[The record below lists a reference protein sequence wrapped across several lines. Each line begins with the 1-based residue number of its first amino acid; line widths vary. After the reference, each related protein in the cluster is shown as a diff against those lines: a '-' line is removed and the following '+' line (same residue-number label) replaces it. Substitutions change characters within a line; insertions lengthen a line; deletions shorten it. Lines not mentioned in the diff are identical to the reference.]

1 MSPRPRRRALSA
13 AGLLL
18 AGAAVLASALP
29 AAAGIP
35 APSDGGWVVVRRP
48 GAGMYTVPR
57 ADRRT
62 SGSGAVTV
70 ERVAAGQWYVTIPGV
85 FPGAPN
91 WGHVQVTPMRG
102 ALTFCWAAVPFS
114 SGPGTAVIEVRCVD
128 RFDVA
133 VDARFA
139 LTYVRHT
146 GVTASTRVFGYALL
160 DAPGA
165 SGTPTPFYQATTG
178 GGTVTNTR
186 TAEGSHT
193 LTFGSVPDARYVAI
207 TPVAGPA
214 ACRVVTWYPSGADT
228 GVQVLCRSAF
238 ADVPLDRQVF
248 VFAGASVM
256 SRGFTPLRAD
266 QAYLW
271 ANQPSA
277 ARYQPAAGYRY
288 STAGRSPLVLRRGTG
303 VYEVRLRGLPPGGAA
318 IVTAYGGGTA
328 TCQLGAIPKS
338 TPARVIVRCFTP
350 AGVPANESFTL
361 GWVH

>member
-1 MSPRPRRRALSA
+1 MSPRPRRRARSA

-18 AGAAVLASALP
+18 AGLAVLASALP

-35 APSDGGWVVVRRP
+35 APSDGAWVVVRRP
-48 GAGMYTVPR
+48 AASYTVPR

-62 SGSGAVTV
+62 SGGGPVTV
-70 ERVAAGQWYVTIPGV
+70 ERVAAGHWYVRIPGV

-91 WGHVQVTPMRG
+91 WGHVQVTPMG
-102 ALTFCWAAVPFS
+102 AALVHCWTAVPTTD
-114 SGPGTAVIEVRCVD
+114 GLGTAEIEVRCVD
-128 RFDVA
+128 RFDVS

-146 GVTASTRVFGYALL
+146 GVTAVTPVFGYALL

-186 TAEGSHT
+186 TAEGRHI
-193 LTFGSVPDARYVAI
+193 LTFGSVADARYVAI

-228 GVQVLCRSAF
+228 GVEILCRSAF
-238 ADVPLDRQVF
+238 ADAPLDRQVF
-248 VFAGASVM
+248 VFAGAYAM
-256 SRGFTPLRAD
+256 SRGFTALRAD
-266 QAYLW
+266 IAYLW
-271 ANQPSA
+271 ANQPTA
-277 ARYQPAAGYRY
+277 ARYLPASGYRY
-288 STAGRSPLVLRRGTG
+288 ATAGRSPRILRRGTG

-318 IVTAYGGGTA
+318 IVNAYGEGTA

-350 AGVPANESFTL
+350 SGSPANERFTL
-361 GWVH
+361 GWVR